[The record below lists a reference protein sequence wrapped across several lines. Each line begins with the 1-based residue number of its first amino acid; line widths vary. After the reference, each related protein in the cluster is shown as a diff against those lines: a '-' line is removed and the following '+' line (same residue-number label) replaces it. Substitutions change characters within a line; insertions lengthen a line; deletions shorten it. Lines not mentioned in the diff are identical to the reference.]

1 MASEKELLSDI
12 VAKVVE
18 IHGKAGSLKG
28 KSAIEVIKVLLGVL
42 PDVIKAV
49 EQLDGPLS
57 SADKKELAIE
67 ACLKWAN
74 IKALPDSMDR
84 QLLSLIID
92 FVIALLNK
100 WLGKDWIKKVVGVVS
115 KVWTI
120 IKKLFN

>member
-1 MASEKELLSDI
+1 MAAEKELLNEI
-12 VAKVVE
+12 VAKIVE

-28 KSAIEVIKVLLGVL
+28 KSAIEVIKVILGVL

-49 EQLDGPLS
+49 EELEVKLS

-74 IKALPDSMDR
+74 IKALPDSLER
-84 QLLSLIID
+84 QMLSLIID